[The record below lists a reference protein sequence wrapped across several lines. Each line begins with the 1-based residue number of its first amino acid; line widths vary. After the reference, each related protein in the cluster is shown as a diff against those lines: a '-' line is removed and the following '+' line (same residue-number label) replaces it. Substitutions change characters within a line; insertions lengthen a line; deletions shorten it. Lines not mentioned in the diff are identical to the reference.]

1 MKCINCDKKIKSS
14 DTYCSNCGI
23 NLKNIEVINDDI
35 KKKNNTI
42 FYLVIF
48 FLFLIGTSVSI
59 WLFIRNDSKENK
71 ENRIDV
77 IIDEDKEILFKDYI
91 LTLPEGFTKKDS
103 YIKNNNLIISYKEYP
118 LSFEDIKN
126 NKELLNN
133 SLEEQGYV
141 INKDDIRKIDDKE
154 YLVILANKD
163 DIDYGLVFYEFDN
176 DTNIFISITSNYL
189 SNFKED
195 WFNPAIDLIKSSKKI

>member
-91 LTLPEGFTKKDS
+91 LTIPEGFTKKDS

>member
-91 LTLPEGFTKKDS
+91 LTIPEGFTKKDS

-118 LSFEDIKN
+118 LSYEDIKN

>member
-1 MKCINCDKKIKSS
+1 MKCINCDKKVKSS

-91 LTLPEGFTKKDS
+91 LTIPEGFTKKDS

-118 LSFEDIKN
+118 LSFEEIKN

-154 YLVILANKD
+154 YLIILANKD

>member
-91 LTLPEGFTKKDS
+91 LTIPEGFTKKDS

-118 LSFEDIKN
+118 LSYEDIKN

-154 YLVILANKD
+154 YLIILANKD

>member
-91 LTLPEGFTKKDS
+91 LTIPEGFTKKDS

-118 LSFEDIKN
+118 LSFEEIKN

-154 YLVILANKD
+154 YLIILANKD